1 MLASESGRK
10 TIPYSFR
17 IDNEIYLELESE
29 ARKNNISINMLL
41 NQISKEHLFSKNY
54 EKIGCMLVPIDV
66 MRDVFDSTNEKLLIK
81 NASKLGSNHAT
92 EYIQL
97 LYHNV
102 TKQTATQF
110 LDMWFRRFHGFEHK
124 IHGSIHSFSILH
136 DINEKYSLFMK
147 EFVKSFCETIL
158 HEPVKIQTTQRTI
171 TFSFSV

>member
-1 MLASESGRK
+1 MLANESGRK

-17 IDNEIYLELESE
+17 IDPETYPELESE
-29 ARKNNISINMLL
+29 AKENNISMNVLL
-41 NQISKEHLFSKNY
+41 NDISKEHLFSKNY
-54 EKIGCMLVPIDV
+54 EKIRCMLVPIDV
-66 MRDVFDSTNEKLLIK
+66 MRSAFDCTNEKLLVK
-81 NASKLGSNHAT
+81 NANKLGSNHAT

-110 LDMWFRRFHGFEHK
+110 LDIWFRRFRGFEHK

-136 DINEKYSLFMK
+136 DINEKYSIFMK